1 MVGDAVN
8 VGPITHQINCL
19 FLLIRCKLF
28 EYNYDNRM
36 NTADLI
42 TPDALRMLQAVAAEG
57 SLAAAARKLGV
68 VPSALTY
75 RVRQIED
82 GLDVL
87 LFDRSARKATLTDA
101 GRELMNEAERI
112 LSELD
117 AIAQRVKRV
126 ATGWESQLTIAV
138 GGLISQR
145 TVMELVE
152 KFFALNPPTQLKIR
166 TENLTGAWEAVESGL
181 ADMTIGSVDE
191 PSQSAHII
199 SKPLGDVPF
208 VFAVAPHHPLAALPD
223 PLKNDVIAQHRAV
236 AVADSARRG
245 PTMTVGLLPGQRVL
259 TVDDMQSKLDA
270 QLRGLG
276 CGFLPQCM
284 AQPYIDTGRLVVKR
298 TGRASGSARVAKLS
312 YGWRAPAREAR
323 VGKALA
329 WWIAQLQSTITRHA
343 LLHVHTM

>member
-1 MVGDAVN
+1 
-8 VGPITHQINCL
+8 
-19 FLLIRCKLF
+19 
-28 EYNYDNRM
+28 M

-42 TPDALRMLQAVAAEG
+42 TPDALRMLQAVAIEG

-101 GRELMNEAERI
+101 GHELVREAERI
-112 LSELD
+112 LNELD
-117 AIAQRVKRV
+117 AVAQRVKRV
-126 ATGWESQLTIAV
+126 ATGWEPQLTVAV

-145 TVMELVE
+145 TVMELCE
-152 KFFALNPPTQLKIR
+152 AFFALNPPTQLKIR
-166 TENLTGAWEAVESGL
+166 VENLSGAWEALESGL
-181 ADMTIGSVDE
+181 ADLTIGSVNE
-191 PSQSAHII
+191 ASSHHSMV

-208 VFAVAPHHPLAALPD
+208 VFAVAPHHPLAALPEPVQD
-223 PLKNDVIAQHRAV
+223 TQIALHRAV

-245 PTMTVGLLPGQRVL
+245 PALTVGLLPGQRVL

-276 CGFLPQCM
+276 CGFLPLCM
-284 AQPYIDTGRLVVKR
+284 AQPFIDAGRLVVKR
-298 TGRASGSARVAKLS
+298 TAPAQRVAKLS
-312 YGWRAPAREAR
+312 YGWRVPARNAPT
-323 VGKALA
+323 GKALA
-329 WWIAQLQSTITRHA
+329 WWLTQLQSATTRNA
-343 LLHVHTM
+343 LLHVYAA

>member
-1 MVGDAVN
+1 MQA
-8 VGPITHQINCL
+8 
-19 FLLIRCKLF
+19 
-28 EYNYDNRM
+28 
-36 NTADLI
+36 ADLI
-42 TPDALRMLQAVAAEG
+42 TPDALRMLQAVAQEG
-57 SLAAAARKLGV
+57 SLAAAARKLGL

-87 LFDRSARKATLTDA
+87 LFDRSARKAQLTDA
-101 GRELMNEAERI
+101 GHELLREAGRI
-112 LSELD
+112 LNELD
-117 AIAQRVKRV
+117 AVAQRVKRV
-126 ATGWESQLTIAV
+126 ATGWEPQFTIAV

-166 TENLTGAWEAVESGL
+166 NENLSGAWEAVESGL
-181 ADMTIGSVDE
+181 ADLAIGSVE
-191 PSQSAHII
+191 QPNQSAHII

-208 VFAVAPHHPLAALPD
+208 VFAVAPHHPLAALQE
-223 PLKNDVIAQHRAV
+223 PLKNESIALHRAV

-245 PTMTVGLLPGQRVL
+245 PTITVGLLPGQRVL
-259 TVDDMQSKLDA
+259 TVDDMQSKLEA

-298 TGRASGSARVAKLS
+298 TPRANRSAKLS
-312 YGWRAPAREAR
+312 YGWRAPAHEGQI
-323 VGKALA
+323 GKALA
-329 WWIAQLQSTITRHA
+329 WWAAQLQSATTRNA
-343 LLHVHTM
+343 LLHVHLV